1 MRYNYNIYQGI
12 KRRLKLSITLEK
24 KQCLIA
30 GNGELPIRMA
40 ESAKKNGCEVIA
52 ISLSSDNRKELEKI
66 CTRVY
71 SFSPGQIIK
80 IKETLIKENVKQLT
94 FIGKVCKSML
104 LNPFKLD
111 SEALKLMTEAGRLND
126 DAVMLILVDQLEQM
140 GITVLDQT
148 IFIKNL
154 MVPHGV
160 LGSKKPTA
168 EQIEDVDYGFWLAKE
183 MGKLDVGQSVVIKNK
198 MIMAVEAIEGTDK
211 CIERGC
217 KIGRRKGVSVVK
229 VAKPTQDCRFDIPAV
244 GLQTLKVMKRYGATL
259 LALEA
264 GETIIVDQK
273 KMIEFADKNNIVVM
287 AV

>member
-1 MRYNYNIYQGI
+1 MNKKAGKQ
-12 KRRLKLSITLEK
+12 RRFKLSITIEK

-30 GNGELPIRMA
+30 GDGKLPVLMA
-40 ESAKKNGCEVIA
+40 EAAKKNGCEVIA
-52 ISLSSDNRKELEKI
+52 ISLASDNKKELSKF
-66 CTRVY
+66 CSKVY
-71 SFSPGQIIK
+71 NFGPGEILK
-80 IKETLIKENVKQLT
+80 IKKTLVEENIHQLT
-94 FIGKVCKSML
+94 FIGKVHKGML
-104 LNPFKLD
+104 LRRPKLD
-111 SEALKLMTEAGRLND
+111 SEAIKLLKETGRLND
-126 DAVMLILVDQLEQM
+126 DAIMLKLVDQLELM

-160 LGSKKPTA
+160 LGSKKPTV

-183 MGKLDVGQSVVIKNK
+183 MGKLDVGQSVVIKDK

-217 KIGRRKGVSVVK
+217 RIAHGKGVTIVK
-229 VAKPTQDCRFDIPAV
+229 VAKPTQDNRFDIPTI
-244 GLQTLKVMKRYGATL
+244 GLQTLKTMKRYGASL
-259 LALEA
+259 IALEA

-273 KMIEFADKNNIVVM
+273 KMIEFADKNNIVIM